1 MRRFFLRFS
10 AALLAAFVF
19 VPSTVSPVFAAP
31 QSVEQ
36 KASPLARYANY
47 DRKATMTV
55 KEFFTVLFEI
65 LAQYENVPKSSGY
78 VSLRY
83 TNVIAGT
90 PFYAAMQKGVY
101 LDLIENSKVA
111 IPLRKKAT
119 EALFVKTLERLTGES
134 YDFNPTANL
143 TYGVLFDTVEE
154 LYAVPSSVREGVENS
169 EKFPVLND
177 AYLRLKS
184 EYFDASKV
192 SDESL
197 LQ

>member
-10 AALLAAFVF
+10 VALLAAFVL
-19 VPSTVSPVFAAP
+19 VPSIAAPIYAAP
-31 QSVEQ
+31 QSVER

-83 TNVIAGT
+83 TNAIPGT

-119 EALFVKTLERLTGES
+119 EALFVKTIERLTGEE
-134 YDFNPTANL
+134 YGFTA
-143 TYGVLFDTVEE
+143 
-154 LYAVPSSVREGVENS
+154 
-169 EKFPVLND
+169 
-177 AYLRLKS
+177 
-184 EYFDASKV
+184 
-192 SDESL
+192 
-197 LQ
+197 